1 MDEYNPMDELGL
13 HEDKQFVSNCHGFIA
28 KNNNTRDLCA
38 KFIKNGERLYDVL
51 SRYEAVTV
59 YTSKTVKEGATRE
72 LMKLLIPLLKANGM
86 TDNSAYNL
94 SRDTLDLMPGAE
106 RAMRY
111 LGNLL
116 PCFINTSSYEH
127 HMMNVTDAIGFP
139 MSNVNCSQV
148 SFDSLEMKTSEA
160 RELREISSKI
170 ARMNVDDLPE
180 KFQEQGW
187 GCTRNGWDMMEYL
200 DRTFLERLPEM
211 DVFHELGETVP
222 IGTNEKSY
230 TLLEI
235 RRQSGIDFG
244 STVYVGGGTTDHQ
257 ALDIVNDGGGLAISF
272 NGTEESVRGSN
283 VSVISSDSIVIAV
296 LTAEFYNG
304 GIESVHE
311 LIDNWNM
318 DYIAGREGPDK
329 NLLDTFRSR
338 FPKRLPEVSSVDE
351 DNIEDIVERSKAYRK
366 KFYQNFNYK

>member
-13 HEDKQFVSNCHGFIA
+13 HEDKQFVSNCHGFIV
-28 KNNNTRDLCA
+28 KNNNTRELCA
-38 KFIKNGERLYDVL
+38 NFIKNGERLYDVL

-72 LMKLLIPLLKANGM
+72 LMKLLVPLLKANGI
-86 TDNSAYNL
+86 TDHSAYNL
-94 SRDTLDLMPGAE
+94 SGETLELMPGADK
-106 RAMRY
+106 AMHY

-127 HMMNVTDAIGFP
+127 HMMNVTESIGFP

-170 ARMNVDDLPE
+170 ARMSVDDLPE
-180 KFQEQGW
+180 KFLEQGW
-187 GCTRNGWDMMEYL
+187 GGTRKGWDMMEYL

-211 DVFHELGETVP
+211 EIFMELEETVP
-222 IGTNEKSY
+222 IGVNEKSY

-235 RRQSGIDFG
+235 RRQSNIDFG
-244 STVYVGGGTTDHQ
+244 STVYVGGGATDHQ
-257 ALDIVNDGGGLAISF
+257 ALDIVSDGGGLAISF
-272 NGTEESVRGSN
+272 NGTEDSVRGSN
-283 VSVISSDSIVIAV
+283 VAVISSDSIVIAV

-318 DYIAGREGPDK
+318 DYLSKKEGPDK

-338 FPKRLPEVSSVDE
+338 FPKRLPEVFRINTG
-351 DNIEDIVERSKAYRK
+351 NIESVIEKSKTYRK
-366 KFYQNFNYK
+366 KFYQNFTYK